1 MARADDYAS
10 VFVKRPKQHK
20 RAPRLTPVEQIEA
33 KLRCGSPLSHDEMM
47 IFMRAHPWNDPWW
60 DANPTLIPF

>member
-10 VFVKRPKQHK
+10 VFVKRPKK
-20 RAPRLTPVEQIEA
+20 RTPRLTPMEQIEA
-33 KLRCGSPLSHDEMM
+33 KIARGSPLSHDEMVT
-47 IFMRAHPWNDPWW
+47 FMRAHPWNDPWW